1 MKRILILVITS
12 LISISA
18 FATNVATLDFRVAVL
33 QSKLGQDASKEP
45 REKVAKME
53 QQLNAAK
60 AELSEKVTN
69 LQRDELTLDPTEFK
83 KRQQALAKREGELRN
98 AAANMQRQA
107 QKLEKELLAT
117 LTPKAE
123 EVLKKIIQ
131 EKSLDLVLNRQLSL
145 YAGAGIDITNELTN
159 RLNESN

>member
-1 MKRILILVITS
+1 MRRSLLIAFCALFS
-12 LISISA
+12 FSA

-33 QSKLGQDASKEP
+33 QSKMGQEASKEP

-60 AELSEKVTN
+60 AELSENMAN
-69 LQRDELTLDPTEFK
+69 LQREELTLDAEVFQQ
-83 KRQQALAKREGELRN
+83 KRQALAKREAELRN

-107 QKLEKELLAT
+107 QKLEKELLAS
-117 LTPKAE
+117 LTPAAE
-123 EVLKKIIQ
+123 AVLKKIIQ

-145 YAGAGIDITNELTN
+145 YAGPGIDITNELTN
-159 RLNESN
+159 RLNESE

>member
-45 REKVAKME
+45 REQVAKME

>member
-1 MKRILILVITS
+1 MKHILILVITS